1 MPASR
6 IRSDKINMKKKIT
19 DGLNLKISEILNESY
34 IDIHGHEITFEKTGK
49 FEYRSV
55 YNINCN
61 RKYIVDLLPITVS
74 VKEVIIPR
82 EDVVY
87 SDNYYSSIDQKN
99 RSQVCN

>member
-1 MPASR
+1 ME
-6 IRSDKINMKKKIT
+6 KKIT

-61 RKYIVDLLPITVS
+61 RKYIIDLSPITVS

-87 SDNYYSSIDQKN
+87 SDNYYSSIDHKH